1 MPTLVDTFLDMASDI
16 TETQPFAGGA
26 GYKNIVSA
34 NRYSL
39 NQLLPSDAALSSHLG
54 HTLRETLY
62 PEVIDNGE
70 FHGGAGFTTQSQGTT
85 TGFKLTSEMAYHY
98 NHIEY
103 NESEIEAGLDPRMN
117 GDFIKVAFQKT
128 MGGKLQNL
136 AQANTQ
142 SIENAMWAPAN
153 QTTMFT
159 NPTRP
164 VSIPALITEA
174 DSGGYALQADTT
186 PLTQVY
192 NASLTDIP
200 TFKNGAYEY
209 AALGGNTTDGED
221 LLGELEQAWMLS
233 SYEPI
238 PIGGHEYGPGN
249 EAKQVM
255 FTSHWGIRVL
265 MAALRSGQTQWGTHE
280 YLSGGS
286 VRIGPMLFKAVNAL
300 DTALLYDGGGSA
312 LVNEAS
318 ATKNGP
324 RFYGVDTSCTKLLM
338 EEGHF
343 MRMEDPVKMTV
354 AGKPYEIH
362 QGCKSKLQLWCT
374 DRRRNFI
381 VSPSAAAI
389 S

>member
-1 MPTLVDTFLDMASDI
+1 MATLVSTFLDMASDI
-16 TETQPFAGGA
+16 SETQPFAGGA
-26 GYKNIVSA
+26 GYQNIVSV

-39 NQLLPSDAALSSHLG
+39 TQMLPSEMSMANHLG

-62 PEVIDNGE
+62 PEVIDNGQ
-70 FHGGAGFTTQSQGTT
+70 FHGGAGFTTQSQNTN
-85 TGFKLTSEMAYHY
+85 TGFKLTAEMAYHY
-98 NHIEY
+98 NHVEY

-117 GDFIKVAFQKT
+117 GEFIKVAFQKT

-136 AQANTQ
+136 AQANTA
-142 SIENAMWAPAN
+142 SIEAALWAPAN
-153 QTTMFT
+153 QAGMFT
-159 NPTRP
+159 NPDRP
-164 VSIPALITEA
+164 VSIPALITEE
-174 DSGGYALQADTT
+174 DSGGYALESDLT

-200 TFKNGAYEY
+200 TFKNAAYEY

-221 LLGELEQAWMLS
+221 LLGELEQAWLLS

-249 EAKQVM
+249 DAKQII
-255 FTSHWGIRVL
+255 FCSHWGIRVL
-265 MAALRSGQTQWGTHE
+265 MAAVRSGQTVWGKAE

-286 VRIGPMLFKAVNAL
+286 VRIGQMLFKPINVL
-300 DTALLYDGGGSA
+300 DTAELYTDGSA
-312 LVNEAS
+312 LANEVN

-324 RFYGVDTSCTKLLM
+324 RFYGVDTEKTKLLM

-343 MRMEDPVKMTV
+343 MRMEEPVKMTV
-354 AGKPYEIH
+354 AKKPYEIH
-362 QGCKSKLQLWCT
+362 QGCKTKLQTWCT

-381 VSPSAAAI
+381 VSPSAGAI